1 MRLSTF
7 AASVAA
13 PLAVVLLAAAALP
26 TRPASAQEP
35 AATRVGTVLA
45 EKQPVNPAQE
55 LVGRIEAV
63 ERVNVRARVT
73 GFLQEVLFKEGDAVK
88 EGAVLYRIEREPFE
102 AAVAQARG
110 ALVKAKGVVV
120 NAAGQLGRA
129 ETLLNKQSGS
139 VADRDKRLADEQ
151 TAKGDELIAEAN
163 LQTANINLSYT
174 EIKAPI
180 AGLIG
185 RTSVTKGN
193 VVGPDSGILTTI
205 VSQDPMYVTIPVSQ
219 REFLQLEGDRRLSGG
234 AGLTA
239 NLRFSDGSAYEFPAK
254 FNFVDVSV
262 DRATDSVLVRASA
275 PNPKGQLIDGQLVKV
290 SIEAN
295 KPEEKILVP
304 QAALIA
310 DQQGAYVFI
319 VEDGKAAVRRLKIG
333 GESGPNAIVESGL
346 EGGEQVI
353 VEGVEA
359 LRPGSP
365 VLAAPAAKTPGRS

>member
-7 AASVAA
+7 AA
-13 PLAVVLLAAAALP
+13 PLAVVLLAAAVALP
-26 TRPASAQEP
+26 PHPASAQEP

-45 EKQPVNPAQE
+45 EKQPINPAQE
-55 LVGRIEAV
+55 FVGRIEAV
-63 ERVNVRARVT
+63 ERVSVRARIT
-73 GFLQEVLFKEGDAVK
+73 GFLQEVLFKEGDSIK
-88 EGAVLYRIEREPFE
+88 EGAVLYRIEPEPFQ
-102 AAVAQARG
+102 AAVQQARG
-110 ALVKAKGVVV
+110 SLVRAKGVVV
-120 NAAGQLGRA
+120 NATGQLGRA

-139 VADRDKRLADEQ
+139 IADRDKRLAEEQ
-151 TAKGDELIAEAN
+151 TAKGDELVAEAN

-180 AGLIG
+180 SGLIG

-219 REFLQLEGDRRLSGG
+219 REFLQLEGDRRRAGG

-239 NLRFSDGSAYEFPAK
+239 NLRFSDGSVYEYPGV

-262 DRATDSVLVRASA
+262 DRATDSVLVRASV

-295 KPEEKILVP
+295 KLEEKILVP
-304 QAALIA
+304 QSALIA
-310 DQQGAYVFI
+310 DQQGVYVFI

-365 VLAAPAAKTPGRS
+365 VVASPAAKTPGRS